1 MRLYNTSKWMV
12 VMTNELSVELM
23 FFNAFDDKN
32 YFVYSGSLLYF
43 QVSIKPQRSTIKIF
57 QSVQELPFLLI
68 SFLYRICKRNTKV
81 IQTLICSQNIHTYM
95 T

>member
-32 YFVYSGSLLYF
+32 LFCIFWLSLILPGIY
-43 QVSIKPQRSTIKIF
+43 QTTKI
-57 QSVQELPFLLI
+57 
-68 SFLYRICKRNTKV
+68 YN
-81 IQTLICSQNIHTYM
+81 QNISKCSRIAISINFFSLSPL
-95 T
+95 